1 VERRIISEED
11 FFKRQEQYKQ
21 WFLNNKKD
29 CNSNEIHCIEFRYWV
44 DNVIYSLKNKN
55 DGLWDYIDYQSH
67 MIKIARQVM
76 LHSGDIKEMEYELEC
91 YKMNLGVE

>member
-1 VERRIISEED
+1 MERRIISEED
-11 FFKRQEQYKQ
+11 FFKRQKQYKQ

-44 DNVIYSLKNKN
+44 DNVVYSLKNKN
-55 DGLWDYIDYQSH
+55 DGLWDYADYQSH
-67 MIKIARQVM
+67 MIKIAKQVM
-76 LHSGDIKEMEYELEC
+76 LHSDDIKEMEYELEC